1 MNKLTNNVLHNIVDN
16 ILADENLLNEARKDA
31 ELDKKRSAALLK
43 LLFQLKTTCYGIMD
57 INESV

>member
-1 MNKLTNNVLHNIVDN
+1 VLHNIVEN
-16 ILADENLLNEARKDA
+16 ILADENLLNEARKE
-31 ELDKKRSAALLK
+31 ELDKKKSAALLK